1 MISRVSRRLSNKPV
15 RQAFMRKAVER
26 VVRVV
31 FSPTGG
37 TNSVAN
43 LLSAQIGEYDRQI
56 DLTDAKLDFSREQVT
71 SSEVAVIA
79 APSYGG
85 RIPHLAAQRLAQ
97 VRGNGARAVVVSV
110 YGNRDYEDS
119 LVELQDVAQAAGFR
133 VVAGVAA
140 VAEHSIVHQYAG
152 GRPDERDVQRL
163 SEIGNHVA
171 QFLQEEPCLQKLTLP
186 GNRPYKKD
194 FSMSLVPQATSACT
208 GCGICADHCP
218 AQAISHE
225 NPRSTDKAK
234 CISCMRCVSICP
246 HHARRPNRFVVWLAG
261 LMIKSACSKRK
272 EPELFL

>member
-1 MISRVSRRLSNKPV
+1 
-15 RQAFMRKAVER
+15 MRKMVEK

-37 TNSVAN
+37 TNSVAS
-43 LLSAQIGEYDRQI
+43 LLSSQIGEHDRQI
-56 DLTDAKLDFSREQVT
+56 DLTDAKLDFSREEVT
-71 SSEVAVIA
+71 PVEVAVIA

-85 RIPHLAAQRLAQ
+85 RIPRLAAQRLAQ

-110 YGNRDYEDS
+110 YGNRDYEDC
-119 LVELQDVAQAAGFR
+119 LVELQDIAQAVGFR

-140 VAEHSIVHQYAG
+140 VAEHSIVHQYAK
-152 GRPDERDVQRL
+152 GRPDEEDVQKL
-163 SEIGNHVA
+163 LEIGNDIA
-171 QFLQEEPCLQKLTLP
+171 KFLQKDVPFQGLTLP

-194 FSMSLVPQATSACT
+194 FSMRLVPRVTSACT
-208 GCGICADHCP
+208 GCGTCAEQCP

-225 NPRSTDKAK
+225 NPRMTDKAK

-246 HHARRPNRFVVWLAG
+246 HHARHPNRFVVWLAG

-272 EPELFL
+272 DPELFL

>member
-1 MISRVSRRLSNKPV
+1 
-15 RQAFMRKAVER
+15 MRKVVEK

-37 TNSVAN
+37 TNSVAS
-43 LLSAQIGEYDRQI
+43 LLSSQIGEHDRQI
-56 DLTDAKLDFSREQVT
+56 DLTDAKLDFSREEMT
-71 SSEVAVIA
+71 PDEVAVIA

-85 RIPHLAAQRLAQ
+85 RIPRLAAQRLAQ

-110 YGNRDYEDS
+110 YGNRDYEDC

-140 VAEHSIVHQYAG
+140 VAEHSIVHQYAK
-152 GRPDERDVQRL
+152 GRPDEEDVKQL
-163 SEIGNHVA
+163 QEIGNDIA
-171 QFLQEEPCLQKLTLP
+171 KFLQKDVPFQRLTLP

-194 FSMSLVPQATSACT
+194 FSMRLVPQATSACT
-208 GCGICADHCP
+208 GCGTCAKQCP

-225 NPRSTDKAK
+225 NPRMTDKAK
-234 CISCMRCVSICP
+234 CISCMRCVSIFP

-261 LMIKSACSKRK
+261 LMIKSACSERK
-272 EPELFL
+272 DPELFL